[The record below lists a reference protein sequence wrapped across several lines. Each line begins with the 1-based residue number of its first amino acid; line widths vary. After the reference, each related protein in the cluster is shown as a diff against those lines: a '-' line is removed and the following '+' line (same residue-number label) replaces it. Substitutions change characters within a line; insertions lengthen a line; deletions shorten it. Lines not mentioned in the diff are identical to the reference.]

1 LEIKILK
8 LVKQKKLGARKTI
21 IKRISD
27 LDEEVIGG
35 TGVKEGPHTER
46 SYLNNKEL
54 YADVMA
60 RKIRNGDLDVETRY
74 NSRNSLYTPR

>member
-1 LEIKILK
+1 MEIKILK

-35 TGVKEGPHTER
+35 KGVKEGPHTER

-60 RKIRNGDLDVETRY
+60 RKIKNGDFNVET
-74 NSRNSLYTPR
+74 LYYYYY